1 MRNDENA
8 QAAEM
13 FCTAIKK
20 LAENEDNLN
29 NLESYLSSSFGA
41 WMKKFARTP
50 MELASEM
57 KFFAEME
64 M

>member
-1 MRNDENA
+1 MRNEVNE
-8 QAAEM
+8 QAAQV
-13 FCTAIKK
+13 FCAAIKK

-29 NLESYLSSSFGA
+29 NLESYLTNNFSS

-50 MELASEM
+50 TELASEM

-64 M
+64 R